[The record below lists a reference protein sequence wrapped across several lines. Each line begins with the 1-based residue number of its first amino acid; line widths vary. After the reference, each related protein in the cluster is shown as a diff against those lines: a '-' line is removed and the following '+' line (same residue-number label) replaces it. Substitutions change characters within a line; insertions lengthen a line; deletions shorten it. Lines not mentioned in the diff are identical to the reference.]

1 MRYLELLA
9 ARTVR
14 REGVQALGKTFQKLL
29 SFIEFRRPATEI
41 TLEIPLVP
49 LAQCR
54 TPSDRGFSECLPYVY
69 ICACECAACAKEWHL
84 LDAAPP
90 LIIFS
95 A

>member
-1 MRYLELLA
+1 MRYLELVA

-49 LAQCR
+49 LARCR
-54 TPSDRGFSECLPYVY
+54 NPSDRGFSECLPCVY
-69 ICACECAACAKEWHL
+69 MCLRVCGVCQRVALIGRS
-84 LDAAPP
+84 PP